1 MEHIWILVYFISVAI
16 GLLAAFYSFHL
27 YAAWRYP
34 FLRDIGNYTVV
45 FNLVMVLYLI
55 VKYASANLPGPA
67 AKDQQSSF
75 YTIMVL
81 AALLGEIGLI
91 TTFFRVRK
99 TNKEIKDQLFI
110 SYNTVKNHIYN
121 IYQKL
126 GVNSRSQ
133 MICRVLQVQRNSENL
148 SGQSESRV
156 SAGNS

>member
-1 MEHIWILVYFISVAI
+1 MEHIWILVYFISIAI

-67 AKDQQSSF
+67 AKDHQSSF

-81 AALLGEIGLI
+81 AALLGEKRESIRQTRNPGLGGTLFLNNPPGTCCLKGI
-91 TTFFRVRK
+91 KGCQKNTPSDGLWILRPPSFF
-99 TNKEIKDQLFI
+99 
-110 SYNTVKNHIYN
+110 
-121 IYQKL
+121 
-126 GVNSRSQ
+126 
-133 MICRVLQVQRNSENL
+133 
-148 SGQSESRV
+148 
-156 SAGNS
+156 